1 MRRILMRAQ
10 MSPFDNFDVADIVEK
25 NTIGNNLGNLL
36 FPHGIART
44 LMTEDTE
51 IDTVRF
57 NKRFTSAQIQEI
69 NEKYDML
76 VLPFANAFRISFIN
90 ELQNVTEV
98 VRKLKIPCVV
108 IGAGFQASLDQELS
122 NKQLASAVQKFVKA
136 VLKKSDSLGLRG
148 ERTARYLK
156 RLGFVEERDFTVIG
170 CPSMFTFGKDL
181 PVNDPKTLSKNSR
194 VSMNSKISLPKNYQD
209 FMARSAEA
217 IPDHY
222 YIAQVIEE
230 ISMMSAGVPL
240 PKKFAPKPPK
250 QFPADLTHPVYQ
262 EDRGRTFTNVVSWL
276 HFLQQMDFSF
286 GSRIHG
292 NIAAILAGIPAYVL
306 VSDQRI
312 LELVEYHHIPHSL
325 ISDITDKTTIF
336 DLYEKAD
343 FSSIYQG
350 HTERFLHYL
359 DFLNRNGVSHIWD
372 NSGDAGHVWFD
383 DRLAQISFQPEVH
396 SFFQVSMEEQIHR
409 MDAAYRRYRGGK

>member
-10 MSPFDNFDVADIVEK
+10 MSPFDNYGIETIVEK

-36 FPHGIART
+36 FPHGIARN
-44 LMTEDTE
+44 LMTEDTQ

-57 NKRFTSAQIQEI
+57 TERFTPAQIQEI

-76 VLPFANAFRISFIN
+76 VLPFANAFRISFIK
-90 ELQNVTEV
+90 ELKNVTEV

-108 IGAGFQASLDQELS
+108 IGAGFQANLDQELS
-122 NKQLASAVQKFVKA
+122 NKELASAVQKFVKA
-136 VLKKSDSLGLRG
+136 VLKKSDSIGLRG

-170 CPSMFTFGKDL
+170 CPSMFTFGKEL
-181 PVNDPKTLSKNSR
+181 PKISHKALTPSSR
-194 VSMNSKISLPKNYQD
+194 VSMNSKISLPGNFQK
-209 FMARSAEA
+209 FMERSAAEL
-217 IPDHY
+217 PDHY
-222 YIAQVIEE
+222 YIPQVIEE
-230 ISMMSAGVPL
+230 ISMMSSGVPL

-250 QFPADLTHPVYQ
+250 DFPADLTHHIYQ
-262 EDRGRTFTNVVSWL
+262 EDRGITFTNVMSWL
-276 HFLQQMDFSF
+276 NFLKKLDFSF

-312 LELVEYHHIPHSL
+312 LELVEYHHIPHSML
-325 ISDITDKTTIF
+325 SDITDKTSIF
-336 DLYEKAD
+336 DLYEKTD
-343 FSSIYQG
+343 FDSIYQG
-350 HTERFLHYL
+350 HEQRFLHYL

-372 NSGDAGHVWFD
+372 SNGEADHIWFD
-383 DRLAQISFQPEVH
+383 DKLAEIDFQPEVH
-396 SFFQVSMEEQIHR
+396 SFFHVSMEEQIRR